1 MNYYCIAG
9 SPSIEFQCENDI
21 NLQLYFLQKAA
32 EDWNDIVHSM
42 NHVQRAEVNN
52 RKEKLVF
59 ILCCLAISLSQ
70 LLGQNSPSQDAAR
83 IDTPRQLLNKF
94 ITEHDI
100 DERER
105 ENIADQ
111 CRKIFDYYDAAR
123 HFCLNKGNEKHK
135 LIDQLT
141 IEELNQF
148 LHMTIKVWNLVTRL
162 MDNGKEIS
170 VAEVVYFAELPDSD
184 IKIFT

>member
-32 EDWNDIVHSM
+32 EDWNDIVYSI
-42 NHVQRAEVNN
+42 NHGQRPEVNN
-52 RKEKLVF
+52 RKERLVF

-70 LLGQNSPSQDAAR
+70 LLGQNSPSHNGAR

-105 ENIADQ
+105 DNIAEQ
-111 CRKIFDYYDAAR
+111 CRRIFDYYDAAR
-123 HFCLNKGNEKHK
+123 HFGLNKGNEKHK

-148 LHMTIKVWNLVTRL
+148 LHMTIKVWNLVISL
-162 MDNGKEIS
+162 MDNGKVIS
-170 VAEVVYFAELPDSD
+170 VDEVVYFADLPDSN
-184 IKIFT
+184 IKNFT

>member
-9 SPSIEFQCENDI
+9 SPSIELQCENDI

-42 NHVQRAEVNN
+42 NHGQRAEVNN

-70 LLGQNSPSQDAAR
+70 LLGQNSPSPNGAR
-83 IDTPRQLLNKF
+83 IAPPKQLLDKF
-94 ITEHDI
+94 VTEHDI

-105 ENIADQ
+105 DNIAEQ
-111 CRKIFDYYDAAR
+111 CRRIFDYYDAAR
-123 HFCLNKGNEKHK
+123 HFGLNKGNEKHK

-141 IEELNQF
+141 IEELNLF
-148 LHMTIKVWNLVTRL
+148 LHMTIKVWNLVIRL

-170 VAEVVYFAELPDSD
+170 VTEVVYFAELPDSD

>member
-21 NLQLYFLQKAA
+21 NLQLYFFQKAA
-32 EDWNDIVHSM
+32 EDWNDIVNSIYHG
-42 NHVQRAEVNN
+42 QRAEVNN

-70 LLGQNSPSQDAAR
+70 LLGQNSPSHNGAR
-83 IDTPRQLLNKF
+83 IDAPKQLLDKF
-94 ITEHDI
+94 ITEHDV

-105 ENIADQ
+105 DKIAEQ
-111 CRKIFDYYDAAR
+111 CGRIFAYYDAAR
-123 HFCLNKGNEKHK
+123 HFGLNKG

-148 LHMTIKVWNLVTRL
+148 LHMTIKVWNLVISL

-170 VAEVVYFAELPDSD
+170 IADVVYFADLPDSN